1 MNLTHFNESG
11 KAKMVNVGEKDDTK
25 RVAIA
30 KASIKMKDGTLKRII
45 DGDMKKGDVLSV
57 SQIAGIMGAKKN

>member
-30 KASIKMKDGTLKRII
+30 KASIKMRDGTLKRII
-45 DGDMKKGDVLSV
+45 DGDMKKGDMLSV
-57 SQIAGIMGAKKN
+57 SQIAVIMGAKKN